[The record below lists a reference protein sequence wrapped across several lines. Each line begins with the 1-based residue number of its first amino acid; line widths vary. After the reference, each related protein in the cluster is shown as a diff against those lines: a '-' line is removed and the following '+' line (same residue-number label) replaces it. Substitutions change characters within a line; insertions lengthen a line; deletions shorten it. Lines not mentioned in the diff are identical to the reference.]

1 MDRFAALTGRRYGL
15 VELRSHV
22 EDVPANWTRFVV
34 MAAGG

>member
-1 MDRFAALTGRRYGL
+1 

-34 MAAGG
+34 MAAGE